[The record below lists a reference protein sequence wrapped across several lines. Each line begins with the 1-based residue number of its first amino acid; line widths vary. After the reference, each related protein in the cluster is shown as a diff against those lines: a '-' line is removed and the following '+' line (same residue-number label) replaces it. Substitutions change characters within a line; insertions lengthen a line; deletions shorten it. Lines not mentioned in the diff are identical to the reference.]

1 VIAGLAAVLLAAL
14 PLRAAQGPPNAP
26 GTGPAP
32 TPAATRVLRTFDFE
46 ERRLGNVEDLP
57 MNWLKVEGPGLPHY
71 VSGRLTTDRSR
82 SGTHSFRL
90 DLDGGS
96 LLYRYPQ
103 GLIPVQ
109 PNSHYRIECW
119 CQTTVMPN
127 ARACL
132 TAYCTDQDGHPIAST
147 LRRSDLYTATR
158 DDDPWTPLGVDI
170 TANSPD
176 AAWLVVELGL
186 LQPALY
192 ARTSLGSHALFPQDI
207 HATAWFDDVSI
218 AEVPTVWLR
227 TERPG
232 NIFRRS
238 DAPRMIAAISDRFTD
253 DLSARLV
260 LRDAQGREVY
270 QYDGALDV
278 AAAQTLSSRRKRLT
292 LSLPTNLPAGWYEA
306 TLKMSSRGQSLGARD
321 ASLVVLADN
330 PGEPAPDPRFGAV
343 ATALSPAD
351 WGELPDVLACTGLGR
366 VKIAVWTAAADASRA
381 APVQFDSLLE
391 RLRDAQI
398 TPDAAL
404 LALPPEI
411 AAVTGNSG
419 FASLL
424 RADIS
429 AWQPQLSFLVARH
442 AGYFGDWQLGDD
454 GDPSFV
460 QDSRIRQAY
469 DRVRQEFAHL
479 VQRPEPAMPWP
490 AWFELDSKAPPALSV
505 YISPDIVPSQ
515 IPLYLNDLREHSA
528 SQLATAAA
536 PVASMSASEAPDA
549 AANNVQPAPTREAEG
564 RPLSVYLVPLDRK
577 KYGRDAQIADFA
589 KRIAY
594 SLAAGAKKI
603 DVPLPYDV
611 QDETVPTNLAP
622 TRSSDNTAATDDGSD
637 DSDQPQPLSRPQ
649 ELFLV
654 LRTITNT
661 LSGAEYRGEVPIAD
675 GVDAFLFERDG
686 HGILMIWDKTRG
698 AGPRRVA
705 LQLSDAPTRLD
716 MWGNSAPL
724 LSSSDDRTSGSI
736 VVDLGSTPI
745 FLLDVDPHVAEL
757 RASLALDNDHIE
769 SSFEPHNRRI
779 RFTNTFAQTLNG
791 ELRLRPPPG
800 WTLTPQSISFSLRP
814 GQTLDRQLTIEFPF
828 NSTAGPKQ
836 IEARFKLQAEQDLD
850 FTVPLVL
857 HLGLSDIGV
866 QTVAVRQGSDLLVQ
880 QFITN
885 YGQTQLDYTAFAIC
899 PGRPRQERLVI
910 GIDPGATVI
919 KKYRFID
926 VPTAGAVK
934 IRTGLK
940 ENTGP
945 RMYNEETLVQ

>member
-1 VIAGLAAVLLAAL
+1 
-14 PLRAAQGPPNAP
+14 
-26 GTGPAP
+26 
-32 TPAATRVLRTFDFE
+32 VLRIFDFE

-71 VSGRLTTDRSR
+71 VSGRLTTDRHR

-109 PNSHYRIECW
+109 PSSHYRVEVW

-147 LRRSDLYTATR
+147 VRHSDLYTAAR
-158 DDDPWTPLGVDI
+158 DDDPWTQLGVDV
-170 TANSPD
+170 TADSPD

-207 HATAWFDDVSI
+207 QATAWFDDVSI
-218 AEVPTVWLR
+218 AEVPMVSLR

-238 DAPRMIAAISDRFTD
+238 DPPRMIAAISDRFTD

-270 QYDGALDV
+270 QYDGALDM

-306 TLKMSSRGQSLGARD
+306 TLRMSSRGQSLGART
-321 ASLVVLADN
+321 ASLVVLADD
-330 PGEPAPDPRFGAV
+330 PGEPDPDPRFGAV

-366 VKIAVWTAAADASRA
+366 VKIAVWTAAADAARA

-404 LALPPEI
+404 LGLPPEI
-411 AAVTGNSG
+411 AAVTGSSG

-429 AWQPQLSFLVARH
+429 VWQPQLSFLVARH
-442 AGYFGDWQLGDD
+442 AGYFGDWQMGDD

-460 QDSRIRQAY
+460 QDARIRQAY
-469 DRVRQEFAHL
+469 DRVHQEFAHL

-490 AWFELDSKAPPALSV
+490 AWFELDSKSPGALAV
-505 YISPDIVPSQ
+505 YINPDIVPSQ
-515 IPLYLNDLREHSA
+515 IPLYLSDLHDHGMAAPASMAPSA
-528 SQLATAAA
+528 SIAPPEPPAAGAVSGQPAAA
-536 PVASMSASEAPDA
+536 AGRGAD
-549 AANNVQPAPTREAEG
+549 G
-564 RPLSVYLVPLDRK
+564 RPFSVYLVPLDRAR
-577 KYGRDAQIADFA
+577 YGRDAQIADFA

-594 SLAAGAKKI
+594 SLAAGAQRI

-611 QDETVPTNLAP
+611 QDEPTAP
-622 TRSSDNTAATDDGSD
+622 SPSAAPAAGNPGGAGSD
-637 DSDQPQPLSRPQ
+637 AADDSAEVSQPLSRPQ

-661 LSGAEYRGEVPIAD
+661 LSRAEYRGQVPIAD
-675 GVDAFLFERDG
+675 GVEAFLFERDG
-686 HGILMIWDKTRG
+686 RGILMIWDKTKG
-698 AGPRRVA
+698 SQPRRVA
-705 LQLSDAPTRLD
+705 LQLSDQPTRLD
-716 MWGNSAPL
+716 LWGNSVPL
-724 LSSSDDRTSGSI
+724 LASNDDRTSGS
-736 VVDLGSTPI
+736 VTVELGPTPI
-745 FLLDVDPHVAEL
+745 FLLNVDPHVAEL

-779 RFTNTFAQTLNG
+779 RFTNTFGQTLNG

-828 NSTAGPKQ
+828 NSTAGLKQ
-836 IEARFKLQAEQDLD
+836 IDARFKLQAEQDLD

-857 HLGLSDIGV
+857 HLGLSDVGV
-866 QTVAVRQGSDLLVQ
+866 QTVAVRQGSDLIVQ

-919 KKYRFID
+919 KKYRFVD
-926 VPTAGAVK
+926 VPVGGGLK

>member
-1 VIAGLAAVLLAAL
+1 V
-14 PLRAAQGPPNAP
+14 
-26 GTGPAP
+26 
-32 TPAATRVLRTFDFE
+32 
-46 ERRLGNVEDLP
+46 
-57 MNWLKVEGPGLPHY
+57 
-71 VSGRLTTDRSR
+71 
-82 SGTHSFRL
+82 
-90 DLDGGS
+90 
-96 LLYRYPQ
+96 
-103 GLIPVQ
+103 
-109 PNSHYRIECW
+109 
-119 CQTTVMPN
+119 
-127 ARACL
+127 
-132 TAYCTDQDGHPIAST
+132 QDG
-147 LRRSDLYTATR
+147 
-158 DDDPWTPLGVDI
+158 
-170 TANSPD
+170 
-176 AAWLVVELGL
+176 
-186 LQPALY
+186 
-192 ARTSLGSHALFPQDI
+192 
-207 HATAWFDDVSI
+207 
-218 AEVPTVWLR
+218 
-227 TERPG
+227 
-232 NIFRRS
+232 
-238 DAPRMIAAISDRFTD
+238 
-253 DLSARLV
+253 
-260 LRDAQGREVY
+260 
-270 QYDGALDV
+270 
-278 AAAQTLSSRRKRLT
+278 
-292 LSLPTNLPAGWYEA
+292 
-306 TLKMSSRGQSLGARD
+306 
-321 ASLVVLADN
+321 
-330 PGEPAPDPRFGAV
+330 
-343 ATALSPAD
+343 
-351 WGELPDVLACTGLGR
+351 
-366 VKIAVWTAAADASRA
+366 
-381 APVQFDSLLE
+381 
-391 RLRDAQI
+391 
-398 TPDAAL
+398 
-404 LALPPEI
+404 
-411 AAVTGNSG
+411 
-419 FASLL
+419 
-424 RADIS
+424 
-429 AWQPQLSFLVARH
+429 
-442 AGYFGDWQLGDD
+442 
-454 GDPSFV
+454 
-460 QDSRIRQAY
+460 RIRQAY
-469 DRVRQEFAHL
+469 DRVHQEFAHL

-505 YISPDIVPSQ
+505 FINPDIIPSQ
-515 IPLYLNDLREHSA
+515 IPLYLSDLSQHGMGTTAASSGQSAPIGVSA
-528 SQLATAAA
+528 SIGASQVPTAATA
-536 PVASMSASEAPDA
+536 SDQA
-549 AANNVQPAPTREAEG
+549 AAGAGRGGEG
-564 RPLSVYLVPLDRK
+564 RPFSVYLVPLDRK

-611 QDETVPTNLAP
+611 QDETAPTNSGALGGNGNP
-622 TRSSDNTAATDDGSD
+622 AATTDDDSD

-705 LQLSDAPTRLD
+705 LQLSDSPTRLD
-716 MWGNSAPL
+716 LWGNSAPL

-736 VVDLGSTPI
+736 VVDLGPMPI

-791 ELRLRPPPG
+791 ELRLRPPSG

-866 QTVAVRQGSDLLVQ
+866 QTVAVREGSDLVVQ
-880 QFITN
+880 QLITN

-899 PGRPRQERLVI
+899 PGRSRQERLVI

-926 VPTAGAVK
+926 VPIGGTLK